1 QSTQQIPLQNSGF
14 ETRPTNLS
22 TNATSEFVLL
32 DTSINVIPG
41 WSYNGTVRYVT
52 SGGNVSLPGNGHGMQ
67 LGPNGMINQTFKP
80 DDSYDYVLTFTLAS
94 SSAECANNSTAV
106 NVSGPSVSKVF
117 FFEESLG
124 NETWQTR
131 AYSLGWSDFQ
141 TGSMSVQIQ
150 SVVNSSRG
158 NTNTTCWPIIDT
170 LLITGIQTLRF
181 CPDIILT
188 DVPTP
193 LNFLVTDNDFVNSG
207 FEVGPAFIENSTQ
220 GILLEADP
228 NNDPFNRA
236 MPPFL
241 SVQSPLQEW
250 SILGTVKYIDSK
262 HYAVP
267 RGRGAVE
274 LVCGNPSGIIYNI
287 NFLKHGQVTID
298 FIMGDANDSC
308 VGDFVVY
315 LQVGNTIW
323 NFTMRSIGVGSREK
337 HSVTFKAEFSNTD
350 WVPVTATLQNPDFES
365 PPTNLTTNVTT
376 SQFVL
381 LDTRTNVIPG
391 WSFNGTVW
399 YVTSGGNVS
408 LPKNGHGMRLG
419 PNGMIN
425 QTFKSN
431 KGYTYDYVLTFT
443 LAPSSMGCANN
454 FTAVNVSGP
463 TDSQVFSYKESVG
476 TEMWQTYAFSI
487 GNSEIRKGVMGIQI
501 QSVVTGSRGNITCWP
516 IVDTFIITS
525 IEDPRWYGDN
535 GFVNSGFEV
544 GPAFI
549 ENSSQGILLQGD
561 PKIDPFNRFQ
571 SPFHS
576 VQSPLQGWSILGTVK
591 YIDSKHY
598 AVPRGR
604 GAVELVSGYPSGIVY
619 NIYYFT
625 PGQTTIDFIMGDANN
640 SCVGDFV
647 VYLQVGN
654 TIWNFTMRSIGVG
667 SREKHSVTFKAEFS
681 NTEWVPVSFYSYN
694 ETRTSNHQVLCG
706 PVIDSTV
713 IRFSSG
719 FSSGLR
725 SEYLHRGFVTFS
737 FLLAVTFPFLL

>member
-1 QSTQQIPLQNSGF
+1 MTSISHMDVKFLWGNSNYDYVCSESLGNSGGILCIWEASIFKKINTTVSDNFIAIYGTWLPTNSKILFIAIYAPQQTSCKRKLWDYISNIVGRWNGESIIMGDFNEVRSSEEQQSTQQIPLQNSGF

-32 DTSINVIPG
+32 DASINVIPG

-170 LLITGIQTLRF
+170 LLVTGIQTVMWYSGIF

-193 LNFLVTDNDFVNSG
+193 LNFLVTDNGFVNSG
-207 FEVGPAFIENSTQ
+207 FEVGPAFIENSSQ
-220 GILLEADP
+220 GILLDGDP
-228 NNDPFNRA
+228 KIDPFNRFQ
-236 MPPFL
+236 PPFH

-250 SILGTVKYIDSK
+250 SILGIVKYIDSK
-262 HYAVP
+262 HHAVP

-274 LVCGNPSGIIYNI
+274 LVSGNPSGIVYNI
-287 NFLKHGQVTID
+287 YFFKHGQTTID
-298 FIMGDANDSC
+298 FIMGDANNSC

-315 LQVGNTIW
+315 LQVENTIW

-337 HSVTFKAEFSNTD
+337 HSVTFKAEFS
-350 WVPVTATLQNPDFES
+350 
-365 PPTNLTTNVTT
+365 
-376 SQFVL
+376 
-381 LDTRTNVIPG
+381 
-391 WSFNGTVW
+391 
-399 YVTSGGNVS
+399 
-408 LPKNGHGMRLG
+408 KN
-419 PNGMIN
+419 
-425 QTFKSN
+425 
-431 KGYTYDYVLTFT
+431 
-443 LAPSSMGCANN
+443 
-454 FTAVNVSGP
+454 
-463 TDSQVFSYKESVG
+463 
-476 TEMWQTYAFSI
+476 
-487 GNSEIRKGVMGIQI
+487 
-501 QSVVTGSRGNITCWP
+501 
-516 IVDTFIITS
+516 
-525 IEDPRWYGDN
+525 
-535 GFVNSGFEV
+535 
-544 GPAFI
+544 
-549 ENSSQGILLQGD
+549 
-561 PKIDPFNRFQ
+561 
-571 SPFHS
+571 
-576 VQSPLQGWSILGTVK
+576 
-591 YIDSKHY
+591 
-598 AVPRGR
+598 
-604 GAVELVSGYPSGIVY
+604 
-619 NIYYFT
+619 
-625 PGQTTIDFIMGDANN
+625 
-640 SCVGDFV
+640 
-647 VYLQVGN
+647 
-654 TIWNFTMRSIGVG
+654 
-667 SREKHSVTFKAEFS
+667 
-681 NTEWVPVSFYSYN
+681 EWVPVSFYSYN

-719 FSSGLR
+719 LH
-725 SEYLHRGFVTFS
+725 SEYLHRGFLIFS